1 MIGVALFA
9 MVPAFVSPPN
19 SMPPEPEQELSRRQ
33 LLPLLGLACLP
44 LSSTPCDAE
53 AIWRS
58 LPGESEDLAEAYPGR
73 FVAYLTRFL
82 LNFDTD
88 FQNLW
93 KSAKESEV
101 SMGPLQSRE
110 FQRNARFARFSRTVQ
125 LSLSNFAPDKSKRL
139 LEVLLKDYGNTT
151 EAKRQI
157 CILFSLLQGPNQQP
171 VSELRRLLRSVENA
185 SVSQVDVVD
194 GGNFS
199 LRDGAQVKEVMLE
212 LPTPPGLGGRPAKIY
227 CQLKAVNATI
237 GSTILCV
244 DSVVV
249 ASKGSG
255 YARDMDFTPKVL
267 LPENLTME
275 RAPNFTVQLTRP
287 SRFPRERAKEALAD
301 ELKSKMTNLLP
312 PFVLPAYNAKLDRLV
327 PDQSLPL
334 TPDPTPPEEGRR
346 LDEVFGSDRQ
356 VDRFRSDFVFAEFDS
371 TYGPVGISPL
381 ERERQLYPSD
391 YLRLMLSGALAGVVR
406 TALFL
411 PVQSVKVRMQTDQ
424 NLGRKGFI
432 PALKEVVTTEPTGN
446 LFRGIDVALTFSA
459 IFGFFSFGV
468 KEYLSREL
476 VIQFP
481 GLNELLAVIL
491 ASIAS
496 VVITLIFATPWEVLT
511 TKIMARSERFWG
523 FSLLKDLLQ
532 ESLPKAV
539 SELYKEYWLLTS
551 KELAFVTTKFLIF
564 DSLREAL
571 LFFVPA
577 FVEAQP
583 LLIACFCGALAGA
596 CGAIT
601 SHPIDTIFA
610 LRTTGGGTEIPSLD
624 KLFRGVGARVLIYSP
639 GIALTFLVYD
649 AAKTYFGVG
658 GNALMQTLDLLRPS

>member
-301 ELKSKMTNLLP
+301 ELKSK
-312 PFVLPAYNAKLDRLV
+312 
-327 PDQSLPL
+327 
-334 TPDPTPPEEGRR
+334 
-346 LDEVFGSDRQ
+346 
-356 VDRFRSDFVFAEFDS
+356 
-371 TYGPVGISPL
+371 
-381 ERERQLYPSD
+381 
-391 YLRLMLSGALAGVVR
+391 
-406 TALFL
+406 
-411 PVQSVKVRMQTDQ
+411 
-424 NLGRKGFI
+424 
-432 PALKEVVTTEPTGN
+432 
-446 LFRGIDVALTFSA
+446 
-459 IFGFFSFGV
+459 
-468 KEYLSREL
+468 
-476 VIQFP
+476 
-481 GLNELLAVIL
+481 
-491 ASIAS
+491 
-496 VVITLIFATPWEVLT
+496 
-511 TKIMARSERFWG
+511 
-523 FSLLKDLLQ
+523 
-532 ESLPKAV
+532 
-539 SELYKEYWLLTS
+539 
-551 KELAFVTTKFLIF
+551 ELAFVTTKFLIF

>member
-1 MIGVALFA
+1 
-9 MVPAFVSPPN
+9 
-19 SMPPEPEQELSRRQ
+19 MPEH
-33 LLPLLGLACLP
+33 
-44 LSSTPCDAE
+44 T
-53 AIWRS
+53 
-58 LPGESEDLAEAYPGR
+58 
-73 FVAYLTRFL
+73 F
-82 LNFDTD
+82 
-88 FQNLW
+88 
-93 KSAKESEV
+93 K
-101 SMGPLQSRE
+101 
-110 FQRNARFARFSRTVQ
+110 
-125 LSLSNFAPDKSKRL
+125 
-139 LEVLLKDYGNTT
+139 
-151 EAKRQI
+151 
-157 CILFSLLQGPNQQP
+157 
-171 VSELRRLLRSVENA
+171 LLRSVENA

-391 YLRLMLSGALAGVVR
+391 YLRLML

-468 KEYLSREL
+468 KEYL
-476 VIQFP
+476 IQFP

-496 VVITLIFATPWEVLT
+496 VVITLIFATPWEPRT

-532 ESLPKAV
+532 ESLPKAC
-539 SELYKEYWLLTS
+539 

-624 KLFRGVGARVLIYSP
+624 KLFRGLLAVAR
-639 GIALTFLVYD
+639 F
-649 AAKTYFGVG
+649 
-658 GNALMQTLDLLRPS
+658 